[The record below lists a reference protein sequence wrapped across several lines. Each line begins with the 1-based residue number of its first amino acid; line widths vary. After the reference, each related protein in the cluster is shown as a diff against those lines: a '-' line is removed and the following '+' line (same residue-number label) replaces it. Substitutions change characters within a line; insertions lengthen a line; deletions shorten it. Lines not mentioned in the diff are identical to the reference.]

1 MALCAEIAPMSEI
14 LFTDPTYTERGDGSI
29 IAPSCMETGEQDQW
43 RGWNLWLKNNLL
55 IERDLLLRA
64 FGEALGELE
73 AKRDAEIRKLELKL
87 AECAGAVD
95 VLRTGKTM
103 RVRGTFNVNAEYK
116 QFDIVAV
123 DGSSFIALEDRP
135 GRCPGEHWQLLAS
148 AGKRGGRGP
157 VGPKGEQGEPGLSA
171 PAMPYFKGFHADP
184 KTYTLSIITSDGHV
198 HALSLRGLFQQF
210 FNETRG
216 KR

>member
-1 MALCAEIAPMSEI
+1 MSEI
-14 LFTDPTYTERGDGSI
+14 LFTEPTYSEREDASI
-29 IAPSCMETGEQDQW
+29 AVPSCMESGDQDDRW

-55 IERDLLLRA
+55 IERDLLMA
-64 FGEALGELE
+64 AVGEALSELV
-73 AKRDAEIRKLELKL
+73 AKRDADIRKLELML
-87 AECAGAVD
+87 AECAGAIN
-95 VLRTGKTM
+95 VLRTGKTL
-103 RVRGTFNVNAEYK
+103 RVRGTFNAEVDYK

-135 GRCPGEHWQLLAS
+135 GQCPGEHWQLIAS
-148 AGKRGGRGP
+148 AGKRGERGF
-157 VGPKGEQGEPGLSA
+157 VGPKGERGEPGLSA
-171 PAMPYFKGFHADP
+171 PAAPYFKGFHADP

-216 KR
+216 ER